1 MLTDLDVV
9 GDLDQVVH
17 FRAATDDRLAEG
29 GAVHGHVRAQ
39 LHVVLK
45 DHGSNLGDLSV
56 PSAFLDVAEPVAAD
70 DRARMD
76 DHPIADGHPLA
87 DRHIGIDH
95 AVLPDD
101 AAFADKHVGIERCA
115 PSDGDPVIKRD
126 ERPDR
131 HAFAEDDLSSAT
143 DELADA
149 DGGALGDEKLL
160 HDLRHGQGGVGHDD
174 LGALKSVD
182 GPGNQQSS
190 GPRGRAL
197 RRCGLAGHKGEIT
210 GTGLAQPGDAG
221 DDEIGTSHQRSL
233 GKSGDL
239 FEGDDE
245 CRHG

>member
-1 MLTDLDVV
+1 MPTCATRMLCSPTSTLW
-9 GDLDQVVH
+9 
-17 FRAATDDRLAEG
+17 AIWTRL
-29 GAVHGHVRAQ
+29 
-39 LHVVLK
+39 
-45 DHGSNLGDLSV
+45 STFV
-56 PSAFLDVAEPVAAD
+56 P
-70 DRARMD
+70 RRT
-76 DHPIADGHPLA
+76 I
-87 DRHIGIDH
+87 
-95 AVLPDD
+95 VLPKV
-101 AAFADKHVGIERCA
+101 ARSTVTFA
-115 PSDGDPVIKRD
+115 P
-126 ERPDR
+126 
-131 HAFAEDDLSSAT
+131 SSAT

-174 LGALKSVD
+174 LGAPKSVD

-197 RRCGLAGHKGEIT
+197 RGGGLAGHKGEIT